1 MNNNFP
7 LTVIG
12 NNACWYKNKNFPL
25 VKIRRYLVDF
35 NLLFHR
41 ISSLSAEDIKR
52 DSKKV
57 AANAVVN

>member
-1 MNNNFP
+1 MHA
-7 LTVIG
+7 G
-12 NNACWYKNKNFPL
+12 
-25 VKIRRYLVDF
+25 IRIRIFLWSKFVDTWLIS